1 MASLK
6 QPELGSSPEQLQ
18 RARALFFDQGADPST
33 LVPEPIAR
41 SWRRCLSVPMR
52 STVSAEPLEHHAL
65 FSRRDA
71 QGRLRH
77 HALPELEALAEAL
90 VPSKVIVLLADP
102 EGMILDAAGS
112 DAFMTKA
119 QRVALMP
126 GVDWSE
132 GQRGTNAI
140 GTALTDGV
148 PVSVVGPQHYMEQNA
163 ALGCTATPLLAPDGT
178 VMGVLDVSGDPRCIQ
193 AQTVGLVRMAGQM
206 IEHRLAL
213 DLHIAGTEVLRFA
226 NDPALIG
233 SHREALL
240 WIRNGILVGANR
252 AAMRILGM
260 NLEQLRDRYVDD
272 LFCAL
277 PARQLEHAS
286 LALQPHLI
294 QPGRFAT
301 WTATW
306 VETPTHVKHRIAS
319 VAPVD
324 DVPAKHTEA
333 ATTADVVG
341 PDAPRVRRGPDGI
354 AIVGDAERERQLTRA
369 VRIID
374 ANIPVL
380 ITGESGVGKEVF
392 ARQLHRASTRR
403 DGPFVA
409 INCAAVPEGLIETEL
424 FGYEEGAFTGARRRG
439 QAGLV
444 REAQGGIL
452 FLDEIGDMP
461 LMLQARLLRVLQDH
475 EVKPLGGGRAQSVD
489 FALVCA
495 THRCLPDMAA
505 SGAFRADLYY
515 RLQHFT
521 VKLPALRE
529 LDDRRAR
536 IDELLRAMLLQQGLG
551 LSPSARQ
558 VMLSYPWPGNWRQ
571 LAAVCQTLVALVE
584 PQGCIELSDLPEDI
598 RRSWR
603 PQDAAPRP
611 QHARDTAP
619 DLRSMTDAAIEAALR
634 ACDGNVSHAARL
646 LGVHRSTLYR
656 HQIPLDKRRDD
667 ASRG

>member
-6 QPELGSSPEQLQ
+6 LPELGSSTEQLQ
-18 RARALFFDQGADPST
+18 RARALFFDQGADPSA

-52 STVSAEPLEHHAL
+52 SALAAEPLEHHAL

-132 GQRGTNAI
+132 RRRGTNAI

-193 AQTVGLVRMAGQM
+193 PQTVGLVRMAGQM
-206 IEHRLAL
+206 IEHRIAL
-213 DLHIAGTEVLRFA
+213 DLHIPGAEVLRFA
-226 NDPALIG
+226 HDPALIG

-240 WIRNGILVGANR
+240 WIRDGILVGANR

-260 NLEQLRDRYVDD
+260 NLEQLRDRYVED

-277 PARQLEHAS
+277 PSQQREHAS
-286 LALQPHLI
+286 LELQPHLI
-294 QPGRFAT
+294 QPGRFTT

-306 VETPTHVKHRIAS
+306 VQPQGHAARLGSK
-319 VAPVD
+319 VD
-324 DVPAKHTEA
+324 AAIDVPDARAERADAVEA
-333 ATTADVVG
+333 PDPDTPCARIG
-341 PDAPRVRRGPDGI
+341 PNGMP
-354 AIVGDAERERQLTRA
+354 IVGDAERERQLARA
-369 VRIID
+369 VRIMD

-380 ITGESGVGKEVF
+380 ITGESGVGKEIF
-392 ARQLHRASTRR
+392 ARQLHRASARR

-409 INCAAVPEGLIETEL
+409 VNCAAVPEGLIEAEL

-444 REAQGGIL
+444 REAHGGVL

-495 THRCLPDMAA
+495 THRRLDEMAA
-505 SGAFRADLYY
+505 NGTFRADLYY

-521 VKLPALRE
+521 VELPALRE
-529 LDDRRAR
+529 LHDRRAR
-536 IDELLRAMLLQQGLG
+536 IDELLRAMLLQRGLR
-551 LSPSARQ
+551 LSPPAREAL
-558 VMLSYPWPGNWRQ
+558 LSYPWPGNWRQ
-571 LAAVCQTLVALVE
+571 LAAVCQTLAALIE
-584 PQGCIELSDLPEDI
+584 PQGCVELGDLPEEI
-598 RRSWR
+598 RRAWR
-603 PQDAAPRP
+603 PQDAAAPSRP
-611 QHARDTAP
+611 TPDATA
-619 DLRSMTDAAIEAALR
+619 DLRTVTDAAIEAALR
-634 ACDGNVSHAARL
+634 ACAGNVSHAARM

-656 HQIPLDKRRDD
+656 HPLLDKRRDD
-667 ASRG
+667 ANRG